1 MEYNKYTM
9 VSLATDIYS
18 CINNELTEHDVPL
31 NLNIIP
37 DLCNLMGDHKI
48 AKNGVFLGVEH
59 DISLMIV
66 NEHPND
72 HLDFD
77 FKFYEETIVKN
88 GIPFVERHI
97 QIIKHKRDI
106 EIPYLNDILDMC
118 RTADFI
124 VDEC

>member
-1 MEYNKYTM
+1 MKHNEYTM

-18 CINNELTEHDVPL
+18 HINNELPEHDVPL
-31 NLNIIP
+31 NINIIP
-37 DLCNLMGDHKI
+37 DLCNLMADPKI
-48 AKNGVFLGVEH
+48 ARKGVYLGVEH
-59 DISLMIV
+59 DISLMMA
-66 NEHPND
+66 NEHPNS

-88 GIPFVERHI
+88 GIPFVERHVK
-97 QIIKHKRDI
+97 IIKHKRDI

-118 RTADFI
+118 RTANFI